1 MVFRFSVALYVNWHV
16 FTFYIG
22 IALYIGTVFGTSTM
36 QIVDFYNANGNFT
49 FVGGTAGHS

>member
-1 MVFRFSVALYVNWHV
+1 MVFRVSVALYVNWHV

-22 IALYIGTVFGTSTM
+22 TALYIGTVFGT
-36 QIVDFYNANGNFT
+36 VDFYNANGNFT